1 VSRLALLAP
10 FAAAAGVVGAAAVAA
25 PAARASAYPD
35 HVPPGYTGGFGE
47 PTCAQCHTGTAPN
60 AGGGSLELEGLPRRY
75 EPGEAYRLTIVL
87 RDGELA
93 RGGFQLAARFAEGK
107 RRGAQAGG
115 LRSVSSR
122 AEIVVD
128 SASGVRYGRHTLRGT
143 ADRQPEATRWTLEWT
158 APREGGT
165 VSFDA
170 AANASNY
177 DDSALGDHVYT
188 LHAVAS
194 PQNRK

>member
-1 VSRLALLAP
+1 VTRLALLAP
-10 FAAAAGVVGAAAVAA
+10 FAAAAVVVGAAAVAA
-25 PAARASAYPD
+25 PAATVSAYPE

-107 RRGAQAGG
+107 GRGAQAGG
-115 LRSVSSR
+115 LRSVSPR
-122 AEIVVD
+122 AEVVVD
-128 SASGVRYGRHTLRGT
+128 SASGVRYARHTLRGT
-143 ADRQPEATRWTLEWT
+143 ADDQSGATRWTLEWT
-158 APREGGT
+158 APREGGS

-188 LHAVAS
+188 MNAVAS
-194 PQNRK
+194 PQGGK